1 VENGQ
6 YIKKEACKEVVESK
20 RKVKA
25 AACGAFRAL
34 HRNPESEANK
44 CHTTPVA
51 EPYGLWLTRNRKFFQ
66 EKLRAFQKAK
76 ELCRQ
81 ATIAWRREKIPCDRK
96 IALWKGTRSKCTTRQ
111 TQLQDSTCTLGKKMK
126 DTCDKYDTCHDA
138 QEALYRTQKPKIMTQ
153 EKDRKGH
160 QKTKVD
166 DKDQDVGASNKHIIP
181 KTWILNSLT
190 ALFPVTQVCFQ

>member
-1 VENGQ
+1 MYKNDLCSPCQACRRVENGR
-6 YIKKEACKEVVESK
+6 YIKKEACKAVVEAK

-25 AACGAFRAL
+25 AACGAFKAL

-51 EPYGLWLTRNRKFFQ
+51 EPYGGWLTRNRKFFQ
-66 EKLRAFQKAK
+66 IKLRAFEKAK
-76 ELCRQ
+76 ELCKQ

-96 IALWKGTRSKCTTRQ
+96 IVLYKKTRTTCTTRQ

-138 QEALYRTQKPKIMTQ
+138 QAALYRKQKPKLQTQ

-166 DKDQDVGASNKHIIP
+166 DNYQDYVGAPKH
-181 KTWILNSLT
+181 K
-190 ALFPVTQVCFQ
+190 F